1 MLGKWF
7 GNNLVLGSREHGGN
21 ETRRRFERQHPDDG
35 ERCRWRDILAWGRF
49 TAFRCRRGG
58 CRPSSRHG
66 GVHHQKNMFKKEH
79 QIGVTWCHK
88 ESSEP
93 CGKLLARQRLWPD
106 AIGQRGD
113 ANKGRLD
120 ELGSGLAHFLARLL
134 IAAEHQ
140 DNRTARVS

>member
-21 ETRRRFERQHPDDG
+21 EIRRRFGRQHPDDG

-58 CRPSSRHG
+58 CRPSSRHT
-66 GVHHQKNMFKKEH
+66 GVGHQEAKAKKEH
-79 QIGVTWCHK
+79 QIGVTWCSK

-93 CGKLLARQRLWPD
+93 FSKLLARQRLWPN

-113 ANKGRLD
+113 AYKRQLD
-120 ELGSGLAHFLARLL
+120 ELGSGLAHFLPGLL
-134 IAAEHQ
+134 I
-140 DNRTARVS
+140 